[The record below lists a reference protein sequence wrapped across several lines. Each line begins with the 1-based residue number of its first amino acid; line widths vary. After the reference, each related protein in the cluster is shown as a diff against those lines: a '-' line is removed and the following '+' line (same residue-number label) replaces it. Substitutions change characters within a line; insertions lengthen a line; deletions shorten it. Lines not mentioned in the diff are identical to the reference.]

1 MFCSGNLF
9 CYNVKLANKNVHKL
23 RFKAIFG
30 LESNISAT
38 SVQYFVFLLGFG
50 IFQISQVFGF
60 VFSEMSVALGWSS
73 EAPVPLTK
81 YSQLFYPYGSYGL
94 PCSNRSDLYSQ
105 EHHFFS
111 FFFFFQ
117 GVCKVLIQCSC
128 FTQANICHY
137 KQV

>member
-1 MFCSGNLF
+1 MFCSGNFF
-9 CYNVKLANKNVHKL
+9 CYNVQMANKNVHKL

-60 VFSEMSVALGWSS
+60 VFSKMSVAIGWSS

-94 PCSNRSDLYSQ
+94 PCSNRSDLDSQ
-105 EHHFFS
+105 EQYIYIYFFFS
-111 FFFFFQ
+111 SG
-117 GVCKVLIQCSC
+117 GV
-128 FTQANICHY
+128 
-137 KQV
+137 